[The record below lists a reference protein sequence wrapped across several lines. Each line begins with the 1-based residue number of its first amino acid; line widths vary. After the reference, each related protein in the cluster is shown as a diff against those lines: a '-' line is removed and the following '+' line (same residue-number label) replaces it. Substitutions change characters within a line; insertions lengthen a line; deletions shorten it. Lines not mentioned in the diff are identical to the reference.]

1 MRFRISKNQDG
12 TVRTIIVSGAMDE
25 ESGWDLLQV
34 AQIMLAME
42 RCRELVVDLQAAV
55 IDEEVTVFNSDTLVS
70 VFEERLCAKDCAV
83 VFRCADGNEIRMQSG
98 LSPLPTPHA
107 FTSVSLGEALFYG
120 RAMRLIEQYARLLAA
135 SGN

>member
-98 LSPLPTPHA
+98 LSPLPTMPA
-107 FTSVSLGEALFYG
+107 FTSVSLGEARFYG
-120 RAMRLIEQYARLLAA
+120 RAMRWLEQEARQLAT
-135 SGN
+135 SGH

>member
-55 IDEEVTVFNSDTLVS
+55 IAEEVTGFNSDTLVS

-107 FTSVSLGEALFYG
+107 FTSVSLGEARFYG
-120 RAMRLIEQYARLLAA
+120 RAMRWLEQEARLLAT
-135 SGN
+135 SGH

>member
-1 MRFRISKNQDG
+1 MRFRIRKNQDG

-98 LSPLPTPHA
+98 LSPLPTMPA
-107 FTSVSLGEALFYG
+107 FTSVSLGEARFYG
-120 RAMRLIEQYARLLAA
+120 RAMRWLEQEARLLAA

>member
-42 RCRELVVDLQAAV
+42 RCRELVNNSIGLITALVPFLGYELCASVAKQAAA
-55 IDEEVTVFNSDTLVS
+55 T
-70 VFEERLCAKDCAV
+70 
-83 VFRCADGNEIRMQSG
+83 G
-98 LSPLPTPHA
+98 
-107 FTSVSLGEALFYG
+107 TSVREVLLEGKHITEKELDKLMKPENMLRPTLFDG
-120 RAMRLIEQYARLLAA
+120 KK
-135 SGN
+135 STPPKK

>member
-107 FTSVSLGEALFYG
+107 FTSVSLGEARFYG
-120 RAMRLIEQYARLLAA
+120 RAMRWLEQEARLLAA
-135 SGN
+135 AGN

>member
-70 VFEERLCAKDCAV
+70 VFEERLWAKDGAV

-107 FTSVSLGEALFYG
+107 FTSVSLGEARFYG
-120 RAMRLIEQYARLLAA
+120 RAMRWPEQEARLLAP
-135 SGN
+135 SGH

>member
-98 LSPLPTPHA
+98 LSPLPTMPA
-107 FTSVSLGEALFYG
+107 FTSVSLGEARFYG
-120 RAMRLIEQYARLLAA
+120 RAMRWLEQEARLLAT

>member
-12 TVRTIIVSGAMDE
+12 SVRTIIVSGGMDE

-98 LSPLPTPHA
+98 LSPLPNPPA
-107 FTSVSLGEALFYG
+107 FTSVSLGEARFYG
-120 RAMRLIEQYARLLAA
+120 RALRWLEQEARLLAT

>member
-1 MRFRISKNQDG
+1 MRFRISKNQEG

-70 VFEERLCAKDCAV
+70 VFEERMFTKDCTV

-107 FTSVSLGEALFYG
+107 FTSVSLGEARFYG
-120 RAMRLIEQYARLLAA
+120 RAMRWLEQEARLLAT
-135 SGN
+135 SGH

>member
-12 TVRTIIVSGAMDE
+12 SVRTIIVSGAMDE

-98 LSPLPTPHA
+98 LSPLPTPPA
-107 FTSVSLGEALFYG
+107 FTSVSLGEARFYG
-120 RAMRLIEQYARLLAA
+120 RAMRWLEQEARLLAT
-135 SGN
+135 SGH

>member
-70 VFEERLCAKDCAV
+70 GFEARLCAKDCAG

-98 LSPLPTPHA
+98 LSPLPTPPA
-107 FTSVSLGEALFYG
+107 FTSVSLGEARFYG
-120 RAMRLIEQYARLLAA
+120 RAMRWLEQEARLLAT

>member
-83 VFRCADGNEIRMQSG
+83 VFRCAEGNEIRMQSG
-98 LSPLPTPHA
+98 LSPLPTPPA
-107 FTSVSLGEALFYG
+107 FTSVSLGEARFYG
-120 RAMRLIEQYARLLAA
+120 RAMRWLEQEARLLAT